1 MNSMRNSVSDDIF
14 LDDSQQAQL
23 NYVPLEVVQNQNV
36 EAQKINREQSN
47 NDVCTVQFKLSDKST
62 TSLPK
67 FTQQSDNHNGQL
79 VDYGRFDKIKTEA
92 LKSAFETNFNRLS

>member
-1 MNSMRNSVSDDIF
+1 MRNSVSDDIF
-14 LDDSQQAQL
+14 LDDSQQVQL

-47 NDVCTVQFKLSDKST
+47 NNNMCTVQLKSNDKST
-62 TSLPK
+62 TSLSK